1 MNVAT
6 IRCSFA
12 LFCAVALAA
21 PKSDSMAKLASA
33 RHASSG
39 TSSHQ
44 AEPAY
49 HEPSPASA
57 SQSAAEER
65 LVALEAQ
72 LIAQATPSKT
82 PGPSAII
89 PEASPSVLESL
100 SRGRAV
106 LASLGPNLPKTMP
119 VVQPMAP
126 ILPVAA
132 SSAALPLPS
141 NPSVN
146 ALPELTSEGYWIENA
161 PINEVFQ
168 YLARSTQQQYFF
180 NNELSGPEYNVTGH
194 LKLSDAKKQMEE
206 LAIAYG
212 LSVYEQGTTIY
223 LMTDAQLARLPVEVM
238 CYTLK
243 YLRGAQPAAAS
254 GSSGSSDSEGGS
266 ESSGAGMADFEKL
279 KSIIKPMLTRD
290 LGQIEFE
297 EKNNVLL
304 VTDNKVRLQKV
315 RSLLE
320 QLDRPKQ
327 QIVINVRILRVRKNH
342 GNKIG
347 VDWSGILGDGLPISA
362 SQSLNA
368 LFGLPDSATLT
379 KTLSAS
385 KDLATSFTRSR
396 DIITGSDTPSDITT
410 INDTLTRDSAT
421 NSLSE
426 SVREYTD
433 GAGLVFSALDMEA
446 IIHAL
451 RQHDIVTQE
460 ACPTIITEDN
470 EQGNISIVDRFPL
483 ITSNVVA
490 TTSGT
495 NVTDEVRYKIDEEDP
510 NAAEEPQKSREIG
523 VTLSVTPTL
532 LPDGTVRMRLRPRVA
547 NIVDLV
553 PGKSGNVF
561 PRVSE
566 STIEGISRIPK
577 GKSLFL
583 GGFYDS
589 SNDSK
594 NSKVPVLG
602 SIPLLNRIFG
612 YENKSNSQISL
623 VFIITPRVYDA
634 SNPEALPAVN
644 SQVQLNSG
652 FNRTDPAGP
661 STLLLP
667 NPDAQNNYLPLPTEA
682 PPAASE
688 DGTKKRSFLSRMFSK
703 KTTEKAETGS
713 AAEATPSPAK
723 PKRAM
728 PPAR

>member
-6 IRCSFA
+6 LRCSFA
-12 LFCAVALAA
+12 LLCAFVLAA
-21 PKSDSMAKLASA
+21 LKPDSEAKLASA
-33 RHASSG
+33 RTHGAG
-39 TSSHQ
+39 PATGQ
-44 AEPAY
+44 A
-49 HEPSPASA
+49 PSPAKGSPAQEPSA
-57 SQSAAEER
+57 STEER
-65 LVALEAQ
+65 IEALEAQ
-72 LIAQATPSKT
+72 LIAQATPSRS
-82 PGPSAII
+82 PAPAPIL
-89 PEASPSVLESL
+89 PEASP
-100 SRGRAV
+100 AV
-106 LASLGPNLPKTMP
+106 LGDFTLGKAVLTSFVPDLPKVMTVAQP
-119 VVQPMAP
+119 VGP
-126 ILPVAA
+126 
-132 SSAALPLPS
+132 ALPAPPAPVLPPA

-146 ALPELTSEGYWIENA
+146 ALPELVSDGYWIENA
-161 PINEVFQ
+161 PINEIFQ
-168 YLARSTQQQYFF
+168 YLARSSQQQYFF
-180 NNELSGPEYNVTGH
+180 NNELSGPEFNVTGH
-194 LKLSDAKKQMEE
+194 LKLSDAKKQMDE
-206 LAIAYG
+206 LAVAYG

-243 YLRGAQPAAAS
+243 YLRGSQPGGSTS
-254 GSSGSSDSEGGS
+254 GAGSSDAEGGGHGGS

-279 KSIIKPMLTRD
+279 KSIIKPMLTKD
-290 LGQIEFE
+290 MGQIEFE

-315 RSLLE
+315 RDLLE

-342 GNKIG
+342 GSKIG

-385 KDLATSFTRSR
+385 RDLANSFTRSR
-396 DIITGSDTPSDITT
+396 DTITGNDLPSDITT
-410 INDTLTRDSAT
+410 TNDTTTRDSST

-426 SVREYTD
+426 SIQEYTD
-433 GAGLVFSALDMEA
+433 GAGLVFGALDMEA
-446 IIHAL
+446 IVHAL
-451 RQHDIVTQE
+451 KEHDFVTQE

-470 EQGNISIVDRFPL
+470 EQGIISIVDRFPL

-490 TTSGT
+490 TTTGT

-510 NAAEEPQKSREIG
+510 NASDEPQKSREIG

-547 NIVDLV
+547 NIVDFV
-553 PGKSGNVF
+553 PGQTGNVF

-577 GKSLFL
+577 GQSLFL

-589 SNDSK
+589 SDNSK

-602 SIPLLNRIFG
+602 SIPLLNKLFG
-612 YENKSNSQISL
+612 YHDKSNSQISL

-634 SNPEALPAVN
+634 SSAEAVN
-644 SQVQLNSG
+644 GVNAQVQLNSG
-652 FNRTDPAGP
+652 FNRTDPAGL
-661 STLLLP
+661 STPVLP
-667 NPDAQNNYLPLPTEA
+667 KPETQNNFLPLPTEA
-682 PPAASE
+682 DPAA
-688 DGTKKRSFLSRMFSK
+688 DKKRNFFSRMFPK
-703 KTTEKAETGS
+703 KTGAEPGTVATTPAPPGS
-713 AAEATPSPAK
+713 ATR
-723 PKRAM
+723 PKRAF
-728 PPAR
+728 PPR